1 MEEAQKSR
9 RVGEEFSNRGC
20 ISVSASVSAYAC
32 LHKGDLAR
40 AIDYAELGIE
50 QAPTPFDK
58 MWAQATLACALC
70 RAGNPS
76 QCVEIL
82 SEVISAFRAGRF
94 VSMEMFFTLF
104 LGEGYWLVGEY
115 DKATQTFEE
124 CLEIAERCGMKFF
137 KGSAHR
143 LLGEMALT
151 TGPTRLREPLA
162 ASHFEK
168 SIAVLR
174 EIQAENE
181 LALAYAG
188 YGRLHKQQGD
198 VTQARA
204 YLTQALE
211 IFERLGTLGEPK
223 KVQQTLA
230 ALPEGR

>member
-1 MEEAQKSR
+1 M
-9 RVGEEFSNRGC
+9 
-20 ISVSASVSAYAC
+20 
-32 LHKGDLAR
+32 
-40 AIDYAELGIE
+40 
-50 QAPTPFDK
+50 
-58 MWAQATLACALC
+58 MAQAALACVLC

-82 SEVISAFRAGRF
+82 AELIPVYRAGRF
-94 VSMEMFFTLF
+94 VSMEMFFALF

-115 DKATQTFEE
+115 DKATQTLEE

-137 KGSAHR
+137 KGSTHR

-151 TGPTRLREPLA
+151 TNPTQLGEPLA

-174 EIQAENE
+174 EIKAENE

-204 YLTQALE
+204 DLTQALE
-211 IFERLGTLGEPK
+211 IFERLGTLGEPE
-223 KVQQTLA
+223 KVRQTLTV
-230 ALPEGR
+230 LPEGSR